1 MSSQSTRDRIQKV
14 LDGQQHF
21 PFVLVTGP
29 SDIGKREEVMGVV
42 RERLGQYASLDLL
55 HIRDLTDQIGK
66 PHTFPVKQPS
76 GENKSYQTSDDITYD
91 NIGAR
96 EIRDRLSRSPHGDT
110 KIVVIENIERATIA
124 AANALLKHLEE
135 PLPGRYIIA
144 TSSSPDDV
152 LQTLHSR
159 ALTIQVDPADPRDI
173 VSLLVREYGLSQPQA
188 ETLTRLSAGK
198 IIRART
204 LAGRDDRQKLI
215 DSFESLQQKIHN
227 QKLIPLIQALKTI
240 DQTERPRYRD
250 ALIQTGIDAGQY
262 EVVDALTR
270 YEQYRSRNVHAENSL
285 VQLAMDVVASR
296 DML

>member
-1 MSSQSTRDRIQKV
+1 MSTYPIYERLTAALS
-14 LDGQQHF
+14 GQQRF

-29 SDIGKREEVMGVV
+29 SDIGKREVVMDVV
-42 RERLGQYASLDLL
+42 RERMGQYMSLDLL

-66 PHTFPVKQPS
+66 PHIFAVKQPS
-76 GENKSYQTSDDITYD
+76 GENASYQTPDGCPYD

-96 EIRDRLSRSPHGDT
+96 EIRDRLSLTPYGDT

-159 ALTIQVDPADPRDI
+159 ALTIQMEPSDTRDI

-198 IIRART
+198 IIRARI
-204 LAGRDDRQKLI
+204 LAGRDDRQELI
-215 DSFESLQQKIHN
+215 DSFQALQQKVN
-227 QKLIPLIQALKTI
+227 NKKLIPLIQSFKNL
-240 DQTERPRYRD
+240 DQTQRPRYRD
-250 ALIQTGIDAGQY
+250 ALIQTAIDDRQYGVIDA
-262 EVVDALTR
+262 LIR
-270 YEQYRSRNVHAENSL
+270 CEQYRSRNVHAENSL
-285 VQLAMDVVASR
+285 LQLAMDISSM
-296 DML
+296 DTL